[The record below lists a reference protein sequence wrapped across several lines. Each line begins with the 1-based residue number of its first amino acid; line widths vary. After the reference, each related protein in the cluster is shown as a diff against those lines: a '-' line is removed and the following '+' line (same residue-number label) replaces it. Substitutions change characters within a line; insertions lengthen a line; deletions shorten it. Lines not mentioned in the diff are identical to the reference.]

1 MRRPLAGQYTSYAFG
16 KRCQEAGVMPSMG
29 STGDAYDN
37 AMAESFFATLE
48 REVLDRSAPSAVPES
63 GRGAT
68 GHLPVAGGL
77 VQSAP
82 APLRPRLPVTHQ
94 LREETVAAERLKPKS
109 VPVHGTGAGPLAVW
123 AGIAAGTSI
132 GIVVL
137 LLFSGA
143 LAGKF

>member
-1 MRRPLAGQYTSYAFG
+1 
-16 KRCQEAGVMPSMG
+16 MPSMG

-48 REVLDRSAPSAVPES
+48 REVLDRRRFQSQAEA
-63 GRGAT
+63 R
-68 GHLPVAGGL
+68 HLPVARGL

-109 VPVHGTGAGPLAVW
+109 VPVHGTGAGPK
-123 AGIAAGTSI
+123 SY
-132 GIVVL
+132 
-137 LLFSGA
+137 
-143 LAGKF
+143 

>member
-1 MRRPLAGQYTSYAFG
+1 
-16 KRCQEAGVMPSMG
+16 MPSMG

-48 REVLDRSAPSAVPES
+48 REVLDRRRFQSQGGGAP
-63 GRGAT
+63 
-68 GHLPVAGGL
+68 GHLPVARGL

-109 VPVHGTGAGPLAVW
+109 VPVHGTGAGPDTDLWIRSAC
-123 AGIAAGTSI
+123 ASNREGGQ
-132 GIVVL
+132 
-137 LLFSGA
+137 
-143 LAGKF
+143 